1 MMVLTRPAKSVLA
14 STAILRY
21 KLVICEHVNYYK
33 SRLRIVSNFGD
44 RLSGGRNT
52 RARAKFRGDA
62 TRGVWRSPRVAS
74 SRNFARAR
82 VCISPAAQSPS
93 PKLETTRSLLQI
105 ARCRV
110 LTSPQPMLTE
120 LKGRAY
126 DNSNAVDVSARSLT
140 ESNNWL
146 LVRQ

>member
-44 RLSGGRNT
+44 RLS
-52 RARAKFRGDA
+52 
-62 TRGVWRSPRVAS
+62 
-74 SRNFARAR
+74 RAR

-126 DNSNAVDVSARSLT
+126 DNSNAVDVSASSLT